1 MYCSSEQKLAFRK
14 WADIGAFF
22 CVLISLF
29 FLPISTSI
37 NASLIVAAF
46 LALAGFQFQQHYKR
60 LLTLETAIWSYVL
73 LGLFLI
79 GIFYSSAPMGEAWHA
94 FKKYGFRL
102 FAFVVLP
109 PLFCK
114 PQSRR
119 YVFYTLI
126 AGALLYSGMDMLD
139 QAGFINLEQLFSK
152 PKPVVLSQFPLS
164 YYCVYAAMAALFFII
179 NNHNRTWIFVF
190 SLLYLLY
197 FLFFVNMQRGPMIV
211 FSVMAF
217 MFLCRNYNFKQKAIM
232 LLPAILVMCAIGW
245 FSPVLQKRVGDV
257 FEDFQQYKAGN
268 IRTSLGQR
276 AEFIRYSEMLIK
288 EKPLLGYGTG
298 SFATEYATT
307 GGPIIEISDN
317 VLGDPHNSYVHIWV
331 QLGIVG
337 VIAFV
342 GWLVSQWRFSINL
355 LANERVL
362 LRCFLVAFALSCF
375 NEASFYRSRNANLYM
390 TLAIVCIG
398 NAFQTRRKFKRYYKR

>member
-37 NASLIVAAF
+37 NALLIVAAI
-46 LALAGFQFQQHYKR
+46 LALAGLQFQQHYKR
-60 LLTLETAIWSYVL
+60 LLTLETAIWTYVL
-73 LGLFLI
+73 FGLLLV
-79 GIFYSSAPMGEAWHA
+79 GVFYSSVPMGEAWHA

-114 PQSRR
+114 PQSRL
-119 YVFYTLI
+119 YIFYTLI
-126 AGALLYSGMDMLD
+126 AGAVLYSGLDMID
-139 QAGFINLEQLFSK
+139 QAGLINLEQLFSK

-164 YYCVYAAMAALFFII
+164 YYCAYAGIAALFLI
-179 NNHNRTWIFVF
+179 NLNRGKVWIFVF
-190 SLLYLLY
+190 ALLYLLFY
-197 FLFFVNMQRGPMIV
+197 LFFVNMQRGPLIV
-211 FSVMAF
+211 FVVMAF
-217 MFLCRNYNFKQKAIM
+217 MFLCKNYNFKQKAAM
-232 LLPAILVMCAIGW
+232 LLPALLLVCVVGW
-245 FSPVLQKRVGDV
+245 FSPVIQKRVGDV
-257 FEDFQQYKAGN
+257 FEDLQQYKVGN
-268 IRTSLGQR
+268 IRTSIGQR
-276 AEFIRYSEMLIK
+276 IEFIRYSQLLIK

-298 SFATEYATT
+298 SFAKEYAKT
-307 GGPIIEISDN
+307 GGPILEESDN

-337 VIAFV
+337 VIVFV

-355 LANERVL
+355 LANERIL

-375 NEASFYRSRNANLYM
+375 NEASFYRSRNANLYITM
-390 TLAIVCIG
+390 AVVCLG
-398 NAFQTRRKFKRYYKR
+398 NAFQPRKKFKRYYKR